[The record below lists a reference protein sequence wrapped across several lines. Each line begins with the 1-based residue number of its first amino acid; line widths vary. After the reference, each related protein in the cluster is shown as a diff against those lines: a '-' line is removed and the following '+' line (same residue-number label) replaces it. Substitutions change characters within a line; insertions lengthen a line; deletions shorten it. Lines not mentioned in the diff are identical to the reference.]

1 MIEVVQKGYKLG
13 DRVVRP
19 ARVVVAAAPFRRRT
33 MAAVKDLYETLGVSK
48 GASQD
53 EIKKAYRKLARQHH
67 PDANPGDSEAEE
79 RFKEVQH
86 AYDVLSDPEKRK
98 QYDRF
103 GAENGRPGPGGYTFT
118 EGFDLGDLGDLGDIF
133 GGLFGARGRQQQQ
146 QRGQRG
152 RDIEVEVRLSFEDS
166 LKGVQTTIP
175 VELETACRECG
186 GSGARP
192 GTAPILCPECHGR
205 GVKAE
210 SQGLFALSQPCPRCR
225 GNGTV
230 IEEPCPRCHGS
241 GRERRTKRYK
251 VKIPAGVKDGSK
263 IRLRGKGEAGY
274 GGAEAGDLFVVT
286 RVAPSKLYTR
296 RGDDLIVDVPVTY
309 PEAALGAT
317 VKVPTPDGQ
326 VTVKVKPGTT
336 DGTLLRV
343 KGKGAP
349 KLKGSGRGDLL
360 ARVKLTVPKKLSK
373 AEREA
378 VEALQKAS
386 RENPREGLG
395 E

>member
-1 MIEVVQKGYKLG
+1 
-13 DRVVRP
+13 
-19 ARVVVAAAPFRRRT
+19 

-103 GAENGRPGPGGYTFT
+103 GAENGRPGPGGYNFT

>member
-1 MIEVVQKGYKLG
+1 MIE
-13 DRVVRP
+13 D
-19 ARVVVAAAPFRRRT
+19 
-33 MAAVKDLYETLGVSK
+33 
-48 GASQD
+48 
-53 EIKKAYRKLARQHH
+53 
-67 PDANPGDSEAEE
+67 
-79 RFKEVQH
+79 
-86 AYDVLSDPEKRK
+86 
-98 QYDRF
+98 
-103 GAENGRPGPGGYTFT
+103 
-118 EGFDLGDLGDLGDIF
+118 
-133 GGLFGARGRQQQQ
+133 
-146 QRGQRG
+146 
-152 RDIEVEVRLSFEDS
+152 
-166 LKGVQTTIP
+166 
-175 VELETACRECG
+175 
-186 GSGARP
+186 
-192 GTAPILCPECHGR
+192 
-205 GVKAE
+205 
-210 SQGLFALSQPCPRCR
+210 
-225 GNGTV
+225 
-230 IEEPCPRCHGS
+230 PCPRCHGS

-317 VKVPTPDGQ
+317 VKVPTPDGP
-326 VTVKVKPGTT
+326 VTVKVKAGTT